1 MKTVIGFYLR
11 QIIFWIILFSL
22 NRLIFLFY
30 YKNLLITDQVPFM
43 EILQVF
49 VYSFKLDISTI
60 SYILTFPFLLS
71 FLTSPKS
78 DKILRKIIRIYSLLT
93 FVIYQLTALG
103 ELQLYGEWKTKL
115 SAKALIYLQEPA
127 EVINSATNFELFSSL
142 IILLL
147 FSTGFYLL
155 YNKLIYRNELP
166 VFNPKKPLHYA
177 RQLFIA
183 FLIFGGI
190 RGGYQAIP
198 ITTSQSYF
206 SQHDILNI
214 TAVNPGYNI
223 TFSIIDYGQIK
234 NQNIFTTIDKQKAED
249 IVKQLHRVEKDTTIS
264 IINCEKPNIVIILL
278 ESWSGD
284 MIKSLGGLK
293 GVTPEFRKL
302 EKEGLL
308 FTNFYATA
316 NRSQQAMASIFAG
329 IPGIPVTTLSDH
341 PEKYA
346 SVNSLVGELN
356 EANYYTS
363 YFFGGKLIYG
373 NMKSFLV
380 DNRFDLLV
388 EQDDIEKDYPSG
400 KLGIHDE
407 YMFDYFESN
416 LSKMPKPFFA
426 NLFTISSHSPYDF
439 PGDRPFKNF
448 ELEKDF
454 VNSVYYT
461 DKCLGEF
468 FEKAKQSDYWDSTL
482 FIVLADH
489 SHNSPLNHPI
499 QSFNYHK
506 IPLLFLGGALKE
518 EFKNNKSNKLCSNVD
533 IASTMLKQLKMPA
546 NKFFWSKDIFNPY
559 SPQFAYFELNNGFG
573 WKRNFGEQVLSIKDN
588 YYYVRKVNDSLKTQL
603 DMEGKAYLQYWFDE
617 FMSY

>member
-1 MKTVIGFYLR
+1 MKSIIGFYLR
-11 QIIFWIILFSL
+11 QIVFWIILFTV
-22 NRLIFLFY
+22 NRIIFLFY
-30 YKNLLITDQVPFM
+30 YKTLLITDQISFI
-43 EILQVF
+43 EIIKVF
-49 VYSFKLDISTI
+49 IYSLKLDISTI
-60 SYILTFPFLLS
+60 AYIFVFPFVLS
-71 FLTSPKS
+71 FFSTPKS
-78 DKILRKIIRIYSLLT
+78 GKIIRKIIRIYAMLT
-93 FVIYQLTALG
+93 FVIYQLIALG

-115 SAKALIYLQEPA
+115 SAKALVYLQKPD

-142 IILLL
+142 IILIL
-147 FSTGFYLL
+147 FSTGFYIL
-155 YNKLIYRNELP
+155 YNKLIYRHKIP
-166 VFNPKKPLHYA
+166 TFNIKKPIHYA
-177 RQLFIA
+177 RQLLIA

-214 TAVNPGYNI
+214 TAVNPGYNL

-234 NQNIFTTIDKQKAED
+234 NQNIFTTIDKQKAGV
-249 IVKQLHRVEKDTTIS
+249 IVTNLHEVKKDTTVS

-284 MIKSLGGLK
+284 MIESLGGLK

-329 IPGIPVTTLSDH
+329 IPGLPVTTLSDH

-346 SVNSLVGELN
+346 SVNSLVGDLN
-356 EANYYTS
+356 DNNYYTS

-373 NMKSFLV
+373 NMKAFLV
-380 DNRFDLLV
+380 DNKFDLLV
-388 EQDDIEKDYPSG
+388 EQDDIDKGYPVG
-400 KLGIHDE
+400 NLGIHDE
-407 YMFDYFESN
+407 YMFDYFENN
-416 LSKMPKPFFA
+416 LSKMPRPFFA
-426 NLFTISSHSPYDF
+426 NLFTLSSHSPYDF
-439 PGDRPFKNF
+439 PGERKFNNFK
-448 ELEKDF
+448 LEQDF

-461 DKCLGEF
+461 DKCLGKF
-468 FEKAKQSDYWDSTL
+468 FDKAKQSDYWDSTL

-499 QSFNYHK
+499 QSFKYHK
-506 IPLLFLGGALKE
+506 IPLLFLGGALKDD
-518 EFKNNKSNKLCSNVD
+518 FKNIKNGKLCSNVD
-533 IASTMLKQLKMPA
+533 ITSTILKQIKLPSD
-546 NKFFWSKDIFNPY
+546 KFFWSKDIFNPY

-588 YYYVRKVNDSLKTQL
+588 YYYVRQVNDSLQTQL